1 MRALLLAAGLG
12 TRLRP
17 LTDSVPKCLVRIN
30 GIPLID
36 YWFDLLLRSSIERVL
51 VNTHHLA
58 DAVRLHVSQSHW
70 RERIDLV
77 HEVSLLGTGGTLLE
91 NADYFK
97 HQPFLVA
104 HADNLTQF
112 DLDKFIE
119 RHAKRPAGTE
129 ITMMTFHTS
138 TPQLCGIIEEDEA
151 GVVIDFHEKIATP
164 PTRKANAA
172 VYIFEPIILSFLA
185 TFGKPAIDLSTEV
198 IPHFLGKICTFP
210 NTVYHRDIG
219 TVESLQMAEHEF
231 TRLASGSLR
240 SLGSCRRKYP

>member
-1 MRALLLAAGLG
+1 VRALLLAAGLG

-17 LTDSVPKCLVRIN
+17 LTNSVPKCLVRVN

-58 DAVRLHVSQSHW
+58 DAVRLHVSQSRW

-77 HEVSLLGTGGTLLE
+77 HEASLLGTGGTILE
-91 NADYFK
+91 NASYFK
-97 HQPFLVA
+97 QRPFLVA

-112 DLDKFIE
+112 DVDQFVV
-119 RHAKRPAGTE
+119 RHAKRPAGAE
-129 ITMMTFHTS
+129 ITMMTFDTS

-151 GVVIDFHEKIATP
+151 GVVTGFHEKVAKP

-172 VYIFEPIILSFLA
+172 VYIFEPGILSFLVSL
-185 TFGKPAIDLSTEV
+185 GKPVIDLSTEV

-219 TVESLQMAEHEF
+219 TIEGLEMAQREF
-231 TRLASGSLR
+231 PRAAFGMQSNSKL
-240 SLGSCRRKYP
+240 CNYQ

>member
-1 MRALLLAAGLG
+1 VRALLLAAGFG

-17 LTDSVPKCLVRIN
+17 LTNSVPKCLVRIN

-58 DAVRLHVSQSHW
+58 DAVRLHVSQSLW

-77 HEVSLLGTGGTLLE
+77 HEASLLGTGGTILE

-97 HQPFLVA
+97 QQRFLVA

-112 DLDKFIE
+112 DLNKFLQ
-119 RHAKRPAGTE
+119 RHAKRPPGTE
-129 ITMMTFHTS
+129 ITMMTFNS
-138 TPQLCGIIEEDEA
+138 PTPQLCGIVEEDEA
-151 GVVIDFHEKIATP
+151 GVVVGFHEKIANP
-164 PTRKANAA
+164 PSRKGNAA
-172 VYIFEPIILSFLA
+172 VYIFEPKILSFLA
-185 TFGKPAIDLSTEV
+185 SLDKQVIDLSTEV
-198 IPHFLGKICTFP
+198 IPHFLGKMCTFE

-219 TVESLQMAEHEF
+219 TVESLQTAEREF
-231 TRLASGSLR
+231 PRLGLGMR
-240 SLGSCRRKYP
+240 SN